1 MGLTPGIEPAATNPC
16 RGRKHRRTHWTTEGP
31 NFTNSQVEEIH
42 LKVIPRTQIHKR
54 TQTLTKHLGRTDM
67 IVNNLHLNTDREQTI
82 NRQTVNRS
90 CMLINISNIYFTR
103 ARTYSHQSLPSP
115 ARIGGCRFEPWLETH
130 FYHLSSLAR
139 SYFLV
144 FSFMTPLFGSRNIFR
159 PCCNMDSAEMSK
171 FLLISSFV

>member
-1 MGLTPGIEPAATNPC
+1 MDFFDLLVGKIGTLC
-16 RGRKHRRTHWTTEGP
+16 GP
-31 NFTNSQVEEIH
+31 V
-42 LKVIPRTQIHKR
+42 
-54 TQTLTKHLGRTDM
+54 
-67 IVNNLHLNTDREQTI
+67 
-82 NRQTVNRS
+82 RS
-90 CMLINISNIYFTR
+90 SALS
-103 ARTYSHQSLPSP
+103 SP